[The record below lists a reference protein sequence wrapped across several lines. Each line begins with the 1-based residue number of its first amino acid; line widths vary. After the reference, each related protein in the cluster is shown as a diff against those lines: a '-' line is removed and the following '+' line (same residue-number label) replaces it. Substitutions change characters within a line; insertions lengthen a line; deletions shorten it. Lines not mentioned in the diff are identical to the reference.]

1 MKNICIF
8 QNSTLS
14 SVQFFKN
21 QFRVRFFSVRKS
33 VRTGGAL
40 VKKSFIAL
48 CIITGIGIAFFV
60 IPNIY
65 IQYSRPIEIAKA
77 DAAPPEKGSA
87 SDESVTLNEDKSSL
101 VNNVVDGPLTYDLPP
116 EVSNATAYSN
126 IEWNDF
132 IKQTI
137 AYPCT
142 EFDIVNVDPGYVV
155 QMKAVMFFKYQD
167 RKYKRWFCIQPGTII
182 HLVPGRYFFP
192 KCHTEFY
199 KKVKLFPGEDAL
211 KHCKIEVYNLD
222 RIVFTQQAILESYRV
237 YETYFENPLFFP
249 SKGF

>member
-1 MKNICIF
+1 MKVYKF
-8 QNSTLS
+8 TASRAFA
-14 SVQFFKN
+14 V
-21 QFRVRFFSVRKS
+21 
-33 VRTGGAL
+33 
-40 VKKSFIAL
+40 L
-48 CIITGIGIAFFV
+48 CITALTVGLIYAFVPQVSVSFSEPV
-60 IPNIY
+60 T
-65 IQYSRPIEIAKA
+65 IAKA

-87 SDESVTLNEDKSSL
+87 SDESVTLNEDKSLL

-116 EVSNATAYSN
+116 QVTNDTAYFN

-132 IKQTI
+132 VKQTI

-142 EFDIVNVDPGYVV
+142 EFDLVNCDPGFVV
-155 QMKAVMFFKYQD
+155 QMKVTRFFRYQD
-167 RKYKRWFCIQPGTII
+167 RKYKRWFCINPGTIL

-192 KCHTEFY
+192 KNHTEFY
-199 KKVKLFPGEDAL
+199 KRVKLFPGEDAIH
-211 KHCKIEVYNLD
+211 HCQVEVYNLD